1 MTNSSPVRSGDL
13 LWTPDPQTASLSNLS
28 RYQRWLE
35 ETKGLAFA
43 DYADLWDWS
52 VNDIAAFWSS
62 LTEYF
67 DVHFHE
73 KPTSA
78 LGTATMPGTEWFP
91 GGTLNYAEHALR
103 PNGSE
108 AGLFFAN
115 EHGETEEISRSEL
128 RRRVAVIAAALRGM
142 GVEKGDRVA
151 GYFPNTP
158 ETLVAFLAVASI
170 GAIWSNCPA
179 ELSARGVLDRFAQ
192 IEPKVFIAVD
202 AYRYTGKLFD
212 RREIISEVVANL
224 PTLRHVLVVA
234 NVPDATLAAPTVR
247 EGVELHQWA
256 DLMATKESPELVIEA
271 VPFDHPLWI
280 LYSSGTT
287 GVPKAI
293 VQGHG
298 GILLEHLKSLSFH
311 LDLRDGDRFLWFTTS
326 GWMMWNFLI
335 SGLLLPGVTVVIY
348 DGSPK
353 YPDFRV
359 LWQFVARHAIS
370 YFGTSAPFLVACMK
384 EQLHPGAELD
394 FSALRSLGSTGA
406 PLPAEAFAW
415 VYQNVK
421 SNLLLGS
428 VSGGTDICTPL
439 IMSQPQDPV
448 RAGEMQCIA
457 LGAKIESWDED
468 GRHAYGRV
476 GEFVLTAPFPSMPVF
491 FWNDL
496 DGSRL
501 RSSYFEKY
509 PGIWCH
515 GDWIDIAAP
524 ARRVI
529 IYGRSDSTLNRGGVR
544 MGTAEFYSVVE
555 NIPEVAE
562 ALVIDT
568 SRLGGEDKLLLFL
581 ALKPGT
587 ELDTTL
593 HGTIAQRLRQE
604 ISPRHVPDGIYAVP
618 EIPHTLNGKKLE
630 VPVKRIL
637 TGTPVEKAV
646 SREAVANPEAVAW
659 FVAFAAQNPQP
670 ARS

>member
-1 MTNSSPVRSGDL
+1 MTNSSPVRSGDI
-13 LWTPDPQTASLSNLS
+13 LWTPSPEAASLSNLS
-28 RYQRWLE
+28 RYQRWLA

-43 DYADLWDWS
+43 DYADLWQWS
-52 VNDIAAFWSS
+52 VDEVGAFWSS
-62 LTEYF
+62 IAEYF
-67 DVHFHE
+67 DVRFHTP
-73 KPTSA
+73 PTS
-78 LGTATMPGTEWFP
+78 GIGNTTMPGAEWFP

-115 EHGETEEISRSEL
+115 EQGATEEIPRSEL
-128 RRRVAVIAAALRGM
+128 RRRVAVMAAALREL
-142 GVEKGDRVA
+142 GVTQGDRVA

-158 ETLVAFLAVASI
+158 EALVAFLATASL

-179 ELSARGVLDRFAQ
+179 ELSAKGVLDRYAQ
-192 IEPKVFIAVD
+192 IEPTVFIAVD
-202 AYRYTGKLFD
+202 AYRFTGKLFD
-212 RREIISEVVANL
+212 RREVISEVVAGL
-224 PTLRHVLVVA
+224 PTLRHVIVVE
-234 NVPDATLAAPTVR
+234 NVPDTALDAPAFR
-247 EGVELHQWA
+247 ESVEAHRWSA
-256 DLMATKESPELVIEA
+256 LMARPAPEIEFA
-271 VPFDHPLWI
+271 PVPFDHPLWI

-298 GILLEHLKSLSFH
+298 GILLEHLKSLSLH
-311 LDLRDGDRFLWFTTS
+311 LDLRDGDRFLWYTSS

-335 SGLLLPGVTVVIY
+335 SGILLPGVTVVIY

-359 LWQFVARHAIS
+359 LWQFVARHAIT
-370 YFGTSAPFLVACMK
+370 YFGTSAPFLLACMK
-384 EQLHPGAELD
+384 EDLHPAAELD

-406 PLPAEAFAW
+406 PLPTEAFAW

-421 SNLLLGS
+421 SDLLLGS

-439 IMSQPQDPV
+439 VMSQPQDPV

-491 FWNDL
+491 FWNDP
-496 DGSRL
+496 DGRRL

-515 GDWIDIAAP
+515 GDWIDIATP
-524 ARRVI
+524 ARRVV

-544 MGTAEFYSVVE
+544 MGTAEFYSVVG
-555 NIPEVAE
+555 NIPEIAE

-568 SRLGGEDKLLLFL
+568 SRLGGEDKLLLFIAL
-581 ALKPGT
+581 APGAT
-587 ELDTTL
+587 LDAAL
-593 HGTIAQRLRQE
+593 HDTIAQRLRRE

-646 SREAVANPEAVAW
+646 SREAVGNPDAIAW
-659 FVAFAAQNPQP
+659 FVAFAAAQPQP
-670 ARS
+670 VQS